1 MNRNRK
7 YYRSKRQSP
16 LDTFL
21 DELFDFIVFV
31 VVKLFRYCWKLI
43 KNTRTARPN
52 LKLNIESPS
61 ISNVSNSLADDN
73 KVNASESRYVLKES
87 LVTNAEKGF
96 LKVLETVVGNS
107 YRIESQVPLSGIVK
121 PIDSND
127 HWTNYRDFN
136 PIKSKSI
143 DFVLYDKD
151 YKPYL
156 AIELDDRTHSR
167 WDRIKRD
174 QIVNEIMKSVGLR
187 IIHIPVSYYYNLE
200 SLRKEI
206 FLNTGI

>member
-1 MNRNRK
+1 MTRNRK

-21 DELFDFIVFV
+21 DELFDFIVFI

-43 KNTRTARPN
+43 KNTRGIRPN
-52 LKLNIESPS
+52 LKLNIEAPS
-61 ISNVSNSLADDN
+61 VSNMNNSLADDN

-87 LVTNAEKGF
+87 LVTNAEKEF
-96 LKVLETVVGNS
+96 LKVLETIVGNS

-151 YKPYL
+151 YRPYL
-156 AIELDDRTHSR
+156 AIELDDRSHSR

-187 IIHIPVSYYYNLE
+187 IIHVPVSYNYDFQNL
-200 SLRKEI
+200 KKMI
-206 FLNTGI
+206 FMSTNL

>member
-1 MNRNRK
+1 MNRK

-21 DELFDFIVFV
+21 DELFDFIVFIFV
-31 VVKLFRYCWKLI
+31 TLFRYCWKLI
-43 KNTRTARPN
+43 KNTRTTRPN
-52 LKLNIESPS
+52 LKLNIEIPS
-61 ISNVSNSLADDN
+61 VPNVNNSLADDS
-73 KVNASESRYVLKES
+73 KVTTSESRYILKES
-87 LVTNAEKGF
+87 LVTNAEKEF

-121 PIDSND
+121 PIDSSD

-156 AIELDDRTHSR
+156 AIELDDRSHSR

-187 IIHIPVSYYYNLE
+187 IVHIPFSYRYNPEKLK
-200 SLRKEI
+200 SEI
-206 FLNTGI
+206 FIENA